1 MQMIDGNRERKDRVR
16 VPRDE
21 PPGTRL
27 VGMVGFLLYWEIRG
41 NGFGDRSDL
50 GMLGMRERKKDKV

>member
-1 MQMIDGNRERKDRVR
+1 MRMIDGNRERKDRVR

-27 VGMVGFLLYWEIRG
+27 VGMVRFLLYWEIRG
-41 NGFGDRSDL
+41 NRFGDRSDL
-50 GMLGMRERKKDKV
+50 GILGMRERRKR